1 MIDKRLVEQLEKK
14 INYTFSDT
22 SLLEQ
27 ALTHRSFK
35 AKNNERLE
43 FLGDSI
49 LNFIDTFPLLPE
61 GDLSRLRSDLVKSK
75 TLSDIATQLDLGSF
89 MQLGEGELKSAGWRR
104 PSILADCLEAL
115 IAAIYLDANLA
126 TVQRLIG
133 QWFKELINDIDPK
146 KIDKDAKSLL
156 QELLQAQ
163 QISRPKYLIAAIT
176 GEAHAQTFDVVCE
189 IEKLGIH
196 STGQATSRKEAE
208 QQAALRAIEL
218 IKKIQS

>member
-1 MIDKRLVEQLEKK
+1 MVEK
-14 INYTFSDT
+14 ILF
-22 SLLEQ
+22 
-27 ALTHRSFK
+27 
-35 AKNNERLE
+35 
-43 FLGDSI
+43 
-49 LNFIDTFPLLPE
+49 DTFPLLPE

-163 QISRPKYLIAAIT
+163 QISRPKYLANYLILKILL
-176 GEAHAQTFDVVCE
+176 E
-189 IEKLGIH
+189 I
-196 STGQATSRKEAE
+196 
-208 QQAALRAIEL
+208 
-218 IKKIQS
+218 